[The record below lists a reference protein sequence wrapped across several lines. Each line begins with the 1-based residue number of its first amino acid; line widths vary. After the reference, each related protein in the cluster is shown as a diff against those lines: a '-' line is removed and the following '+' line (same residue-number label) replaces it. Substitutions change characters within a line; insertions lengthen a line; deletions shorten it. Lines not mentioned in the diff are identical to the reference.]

1 MGKLLRQQG
10 QCCPTGN
17 AMKYLDNAPT
27 YLRNMHEG
35 GKEGQ
40 AKKLLGLLLSDLR
53 MAIVWTRLGR
63 QIKTDIKWLRLWLE
77 IKNAIH
83 DANPQRKPK
92 RVEDEAADLR
102 WIATR
107 ATELAKV
114 IRIERRGT
122 RDYKGFFDFKC
133 YQFFPDEVM
142 EINIPGWSSLEVEWP
157 SMSEL
162 LDGLSVRALER
173 ADEIK
178 TKRVVLKDK
187 GRWSETMFSRHLYS
201 HLSQYHWGKLDCVFA
216 NIATIANMAIQTKY
230 LKPQASEV
238 VSAKFV
244 RKAVTH

>member
-1 MGKLLRQQG
+1 
-10 QCCPTGN
+10 
-17 AMKYLDNAPT
+17 MKYLVNAPT

-53 MAIVWTRLGR
+53 MAIVWARLGR
-63 QIKTDIKWLRLWLE
+63 QIKTDIEWLRLWQG
-77 IKNAIH
+77 IKSAIN
-83 DANPQRKPK
+83 DANPKRKPK
-92 RVEDEAADLR
+92 RVEYEAADLR

-107 ATELAKV
+107 AAELAKV

-122 RDYKGFFDFKC
+122 RDYRGFFDLQC
-133 YQFFPDEVM
+133 HQFCPDDVM
-142 EINIPGWSSLEVEWP
+142 GFNGIPTWSSLDSMAQYAAAFDVMKTWP
-157 SMSEL
+157 TMGEL
-162 LDGLSVRALER
+162 LDGLSARALER

-187 GRWSETMFSRHLYS
+187 GRWPETMFSRHLYS

-216 NIATIANMAIQTKY
+216 NIATIANMAIETKY
-230 LKPQASEV
+230 LKPQASET

-244 RKAVTH
+244 GNTIRGTA